1 MYLTAGNL
9 LVRPDVGLLFID
21 FENPNRLRVNGRALV
36 DLHDPLLVE
45 YHEAQL
51 VVRIEVQEI
60 FVNCPRYVHQATR
73 AERSPFVPTRGC
85 ETPIPE
91 WKRRDLVRDALPAR
105 DRARIESEKS
115 E

>member
-1 MYLTAGNL
+1 MNCL
-9 LVRPDVGLLFID
+9 
-21 FENPNRLRVNGRALV
+21 ALV

-51 VVRIEVQEI
+51 VVRVEVREI

-73 AERSPFVPTRGC
+73 AERSPFVSTRGC